1 MDLNTPNIS
10 KIIDNWI
17 DEDIGRGDLTSSSIT
32 EENGNAYWIAKEE
45 GIFCGV
51 GIIKE
56 IFRKIDLK
64 ISPKFNISDGD
75 QFLKDQKLLEIYGPS
90 KSLLASERISLNIA
104 MHLSGISTYTKNLV
118 NKLEGTN
125 IKLADTRKTT
135 PGLRIFEKYAFKC
148 GGGVNHRMGLYD
160 AAMIKE
166 NHIAWTDNLNNAVKK
181 IRLNSPFTTHIIIEA
196 ENIEQ
201 AKEAVLAGADSVLLD
216 ELSPEI
222 IKKNVQELRE
232 LSINSLQKE
241 VNKNLIIEVSGI
253 NPEEISKYLI
263 KGIDLISTS
272 SSITKSNWIDL
283 SMRYICLLYTSPSPR
298 D

>member
-1 MDLNTPNIS
+1 MDLNTPIIS

-51 GIIKE
+51 EIIKE

-75 QFLKDQKLLEIYGPS
+75 KFVKDQKLLEIDGPS

-222 IKKNVQELRE
+222 IKKNVQELRD
-232 LSINSLQKE
+232 LSMNSLKKE

-253 NPEEISKYLI
+253 KPEEISKYLI

-283 SMRYICLLYTSPSPR
+283 SMRYIN
-298 D
+298 

>member
-1 MDLNTPNIS
+1 MDLNTPIIS

-51 GIIKE
+51 EIIKE

-64 ISPKFNISDGD
+64 ISAKFNISDGD
-75 QFLKDQKLLEIYGPS
+75 KFVKDQKLLEIYGPS
-90 KSLLASERISLNIA
+90 KSLLASERISLNTA
-104 MHLSGISTYTKNLV
+104 MHLSGISTYTKNLTD
-118 NKLEGTN
+118 KLEGPN

-166 NHIAWTDNLNNAVKK
+166 NHIAWTDNLKNAVQN

-196 ENIEQ
+196 ENIDQ

-253 NPEEISKYLI
+253 NPQEISKYLI

-283 SMRYICLLYTSPSPR
+283 SMRYIN
-298 D
+298 

>member
-1 MDLNTPNIS
+1 MDLNTPIIS

-51 GIIKE
+51 EIIKE

-75 QFLKDQKLLEIYGPS
+75 KFVKDQKLLEIYGPS

-118 NKLEGTN
+118 SKLEGTN

-222 IKKNVQELRE
+222 IKKNVQELRD
-232 LSINSLQKE
+232 LSMNSLKKE

-283 SMRYICLLYTSPSPR
+283 SMRYIN
-298 D
+298 